1 MDRLPDARKV
11 RKSHSQEWLCY
22 ENRSLTD
29 FFRSLLKPCPTKI
42 STVATRDLNPIL
54 LKQRFYILTCGMRY
68 TPPRPTKIHS
78 LTYRNLMHDA
88 KRGSLKELALFF
100 LRLGV
105 TAFGG
110 PAAHIAIME
119 DELVRRRKWLSRE
132 KFLDLLGASNLIPG
146 PSSSEL
152 AIHIGYLRAGWAG
165 LLVGGACFVLPAA
178 ILVGIIAW
186 AYVRFGQLPAVAAL
200 LYGVK
205 PVVIAVIL
213 QALWGLGRTAVK
225 SWLLAI
231 AGMACLVLTL
241 VQVNVLLILFG
252 MGAIVAGIRA
262 LTRNRTP
269 NENAPGALPLISTWG
284 GVRAGLARIFPWVGA
299 TGVAAVIPGMW
310 PLFLVFLRIGS
321 IVFGSGYVL
330 LAFLR
335 ADLVVHRA
343 WVTDAQLVDAVAIG
357 QVTPGPVFTTAT
369 FLGYL
374 LRGPVGAL
382 VATIGIFLPAFVLV
396 AISGPLIPL
405 IRRSATAGAFLDG
418 VNVASLALMA
428 SVSYQLGRSAIVDWV
443 TISLAMASAVLLLRF
458 RINSAWLVL
467 GGALLGISARLAG
480 MG

>member
-1 MDRLPDARKV
+1 MAD
-11 RKSHSQEWLCY
+11 SEQIQ
-22 ENRSLTD
+22 T
-29 FFRSLLKPCPTKI
+29 
-42 STVATRDLNPIL
+42 ATA
-54 LKQRFYILTCGMRY
+54 GAAA
-68 TPPRPTKIHS
+68 H
-78 LTYRNLMHDA
+78 
-88 KRGSLKELALFF
+88 GSLKELALFF

-165 LLVGGACFVLPAA
+165 LLVGGVCFILPAA
-178 ILVGIIAW
+178 ILVGCIAW
-186 AYVRFGQLPAVAAL
+186 AYVRFGHLPAVAAL

-225 SWLLAI
+225 SWVLAI
-231 AGMACLVLTL
+231 AGLLCVVLSFTSL
-241 VQVNVLLILFG
+241 NVLSILFG
-252 MGAIVAGIRA
+252 TGVTLASIQA
-262 LTRNRTP
+262 LSRNRPASQKTTHSLTIVSQW
-269 NENAPGALPLISTWG
+269 AGW
-284 GVRAGLARIFPWVGA
+284 RAGLARIFPWVGA
-299 TGVAAVIPGMW
+299 TGAAAVIPGMW

-335 ADLVVHRA
+335 ADLVMHRA

-382 VATIGIFLPAFVLV
+382 VATVGIFLPAFILV
-396 AISGPLIPL
+396 AVSGPLIPL
-405 IRRSATAGAFLDG
+405 VRRSATAGAFLDG
-418 VNVASLALMA
+418 VNMASLALMA
-428 SVSYQLGRSAIVDWV
+428 AVSYQLGRSAIVDSV
-443 TISLAMASAVLLLRF
+443 TMGLAIISAVLLLRF

-467 GGALLGISARLAG
+467 GGAVAGIAARLIRG
-480 MG
+480 G

>member
-1 MDRLPDARKV
+1 MGDAGQRVKELASPV
-11 RKSHSQEWLCY
+11 G
-22 ENRSLTD
+22 NRSL
-29 FFRSLLKPCPTKI
+29 
-42 STVATRDLNPIL
+42 
-54 LKQRFYILTCGMRY
+54 G
-68 TPPRPTKIHS
+68 
-78 LTYRNLMHDA
+78 
-88 KRGSLKELALFF
+88 ELALFF

-119 DELVRRRKWLSRE
+119 DELVRRRKWLTRE

-152 AIHIGYLRAGWAG
+152 AIHIGFLRAGWAG
-165 LLVGGACFVLPAA
+165 LVVGGCCFILPAA
-178 ILVGIIAW
+178 ILVGGIAW
-186 AYVRFGQLPAVAAL
+186 AYVRYGRLPQVAAV

-213 QALWGLGRTAVK
+213 QALYGLSRTAVK
-225 SWLLAI
+225 SKLLAF
-231 AGMACLVLTL
+231 AGVICVALAVAH
-241 VQVNVLLILFG
+241 VNVLAILFG
-252 MGAIVAGIRA
+252 AGVVMA
-262 LTRNRTP
+262 
-269 NENAPGALPLISTWG
+269 
-284 GVRAGLARIFPWVGA
+284 GVRALSRNLPGKPPSARMGLAPALGGARQAIARIMPWAGA
-299 TGVAAVIPGMW
+299 LGTAAIPGMW
-310 PLFLVFLRIGS
+310 PLFVVFLRIGS

-343 WVTDAQLVDAVAIG
+343 WVTDAQLVDAVAVG

-374 LRGPVGAL
+374 LRGPWGAL
-382 VATIGIFLPAFVLV
+382 VATIGIFLPAFILV

-405 IRRSATAGAFLDG
+405 IRRSSLAGAFLDG

-428 SVSYQLGRSAIVDWV
+428 VVSYELGRAAIVDWL
-443 TISLAMASAVLLLRF
+443 TACLALVSAVLLLRF

-467 GGALLGISARLAG
+467 GGAILGVGARLIRG
-480 MG
+480 G

>member
-1 MDRLPDARKV
+1 M
-11 RKSHSQEWLCY
+11 S
-22 ENRSLTD
+22 
-29 FFRSLLKPCPTKI
+29 
-42 STVATRDLNPIL
+42 DLEQN
-54 LKQRFYILTCGMRY
+54 QTG
-68 TPPRPTKIHS
+68 TP
-78 LTYRNLMHDA
+78 NEA
-88 KRGSLKELALFF
+88 KRESLRELALFF

-132 KFLDLLGASNLIPG
+132 KFLDLLGASSLIPG

-165 LLVGGACFVLPAA
+165 LVVGGVCFISPAA
-178 ILVGIIAW
+178 ILVGIIAR
-186 AYVRFGQLPAVAAL
+186 AYVRFGHLPAVAAL

-225 SWLLAI
+225 NWVLAI
-231 AGMACLVLTL
+231 AGALGVALSFA
-241 VQVNVLLILFG
+241 QVNVLLILFG
-252 MGAIVAGIRA
+252 TGAILAGIHA
-262 LTRNRTP
+262 LSRTSAGNP
-269 NENAPGALPLISTWG
+269 KTAGGLALISAWRGMRT
-284 GVRAGLARIFPWVGA
+284 GLARIFPWAGA

-374 LRGPVGAL
+374 LRGPVGAV
-382 VATIGIFLPAFVLV
+382 VATVGIFLPAFILV
-396 AISGPLIPL
+396 AVSGPLIPL
-405 IRRSATAGAFLDG
+405 LRRSKTAGAFLDG

-428 SVSYQLGRSAIVDWV
+428 AVSYELGRSALVDWV
-443 TISLAMASAVLLLRF
+443 TAGLAILSAVMLLRF

-467 GGALLGISARLAG
+467 GGAIAGIAARMIRG
-480 MG
+480 G

>member
-1 MDRLPDARKV
+1 MADLEQSQKGMADA
-11 RKSHSQEWLCY
+11 
-22 ENRSLTD
+22 
-29 FFRSLLKPCPTKI
+29 
-42 STVATRDLNPIL
+42 
-54 LKQRFYILTCGMRY
+54 G
-68 TPPRPTKIHS
+68 
-78 LTYRNLMHDA
+78 

-165 LLVGGACFVLPAA
+165 LLVGGVCFILPAA

-186 AYVRFGQLPAVAAL
+186 AYVRFGHLPAVAAL

-205 PVVIAVIL
+205 PVVIAVIV

-225 SWLLAI
+225 SWVLAG
-231 AGMACLVLTL
+231 AGMVCVALTFG
-241 VQVNVLLILFG
+241 QVNVLLILFG
-252 MGAIVAGIRA
+252 AGAILAIIHA
-262 LTRNRTP
+262 LLRNRTRTQK
-269 NENAPGALPLISTWG
+269 AAALALVSASRGA
-284 GVRAGLARIFPWVGA
+284 RMGLARIFPWVGA
-299 TGVAAVIPGMW
+299 TGVAAVIPGML
-310 PLFLVFLRIGS
+310 PLFLVFLRLGS

-335 ADLVVHRA
+335 ADLVVHRG

-374 LRGPVGAL
+374 LRGPVGGL
-382 VATIGIFLPAFVLV
+382 VATVGIFLPAFILV
-396 AISGPLIPL
+396 AVSGPLIPL
-405 IRRSATAGAFLDG
+405 VRRSATAGAFLDG
-418 VNVASLALMA
+418 VNVASLALM
-428 SVSYQLGRSAIVDWV
+428 SVVSYQLGRSAIVDWV
-443 TISLAMASAVLLLRF
+443 TLGLAIASAVLLLRF

-467 GGALLGISARLAG
+467 GGAVLGIAARLACG
-480 MG
+480 L

>member
-1 MDRLPDARKV
+1 MSDLDQTQTGTADA
-11 RKSHSQEWLCY
+11 
-22 ENRSLTD
+22 
-29 FFRSLLKPCPTKI
+29 
-42 STVATRDLNPIL
+42 
-54 LKQRFYILTCGMRY
+54 G
-68 TPPRPTKIHS
+68 
-78 LTYRNLMHDA
+78 
-88 KRGSLKELALFF
+88 KRGSLKELAVFF
-100 LRLGV
+100 LRLGL

-165 LLVGGACFVLPAA
+165 LLIGGACFIFPAA

-186 AYVRFGQLPAVAAL
+186 AYVRFGHLPAVAAL

-225 SWLLAI
+225 SWVLAI
-231 AGMACLVLTL
+231 AGMLCVVLSL
-241 VQVNVLLILFG
+241 AQVNVLIILFG
-252 MGAIVAGIRA
+252 TGALLAGIHS
-262 LTRNRTP
+262 LSRNRTGKQ
-269 NENAPGALPLISTWG
+269 NAAGGLTFVSVWR
-284 GVRAGLARIFPWVGA
+284 GVRAGFARVFPWAGA

-382 VATIGIFLPAFVLV
+382 VATVGIFLPAFILV
-396 AISGPLIPL
+396 AVSGPLIPWL
-405 IRRSATAGAFLDG
+405 RRSATAGAFLDG
-418 VNVASLALMA
+418 VNVASVALMA
-428 SVSYQLGRSAIVDWV
+428 AVSYQLGRSAIVDWL
-443 TISLAMASAVLLLRF
+443 TMGLATASAVLLLRF

-467 GGALLGISARLAG
+467 GGAVIGIAGRLVRG
-480 MG
+480 G